1 MKLDDLLGLLFFLL
15 FILAPVVKGLLKR
28 EAPLETELLPPPPP
42 PPPEEEPEKK
52 AKPPRPRPVVVA
64 APSPGAE
71 PEAQPPPARKRRKK
85 KRRTLRVRPGGILE
99 GIVWHEILSE
109 PRGKRPWKPKR

>member
-1 MKLDDLLGLLFFLL
+1 LKLDDLLGLIFFLL

-42 PPPEEEPEKK
+42 PPPEEKPR
-52 AKPPRPRPVVVA
+52 AKPKAPRPRPVA
-64 APSPGAE
+64 IATPSRETPKEAAE
-71 PEAQPPPARKRRKK
+71 PKIRRRKK
-85 KRRTLRVRPGGILE
+85 RRGLRVKPDGILE

-109 PRGKRPWKPKR
+109 PRGKQPWKPKR

>member
-1 MKLDDLLGLLFFLL
+1 LKLDDLLGLLFFLF
-15 FILAPVVKGLLKR
+15 FILAPVVKGLMKR

-42 PPPEEEPEKK
+42 PPPEEKPDEK
-52 AKPPRPRPVVVA
+52 AKPPQPRPVVVA
-64 APSPGAE
+64 ASPPE
-71 PEAQPPPARKRRKK
+71 PAPVLKK
-85 KRRTLRVRPGGILE
+85 KRRALRVKPDGILE